1 MHLLLA
7 YLFLRVF
14 TQATT
19 LIAIMSPRCSVC
31 ADLKVDESGEWP
43 FSVGGDSEEAPT
55 LQDIRSSS
63 RKCQTGGCGMLLKSI
78 AKFCPDASDTLQ
90 LCLRTNDSFTG
101 AVFGWL
107 RLEHTT
113 MELYITQGRVS
124 HQR

>member
-1 MHLLLA
+1 
-7 YLFLRVF
+7 
-14 TQATT
+14 
-19 LIAIMSPRCSVC
+19 
-31 ADLKVDESGEWP
+31 
-43 FSVGGDSEEAPT
+43 
-55 LQDIRSSS
+55 
-63 RKCQTGGCGMLLKSI
+63 MLLKSI